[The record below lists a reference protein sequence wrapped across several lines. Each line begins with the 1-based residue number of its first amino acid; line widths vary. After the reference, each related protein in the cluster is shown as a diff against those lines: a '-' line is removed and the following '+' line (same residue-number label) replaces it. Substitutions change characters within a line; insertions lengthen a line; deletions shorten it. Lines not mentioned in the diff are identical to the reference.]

1 MDQNLKETK
10 KTNEKMPIYKFGRG
24 FLGLI
29 YKLWYRPTIIGKENI
44 PTEGSFLIVGNH
56 IHIMDQCNVIIA
68 TKRCI
73 HYMAKKE
80 YFDPKYKEGKFP
92 WFFRGAGCIPVDR
105 SKKDE
110 EAMHAALD
118 VLEKGEVLGLFPE
131 GTRNGLKEERAKEIY
146 EEYVDKNISFED
158 FYKKAKKNKTTHINY
173 LEELMKD
180 KTISRDEFLDNLTTA
195 DDLLQDLILNG
206 RITKEDYYEHSF
218 LPLKFGAV
226 SMAKK
231 TSSPIV
237 PYIITGHYKFRS
249 KDLKILIGKPLDP
262 QDDLEK
268 ANYALRETFKKL
280 LKESLENN
288 EK

>member
-1 MDQNLKETK
+1 
-10 KTNEKMPIYKFGRG
+10 
-24 FLGLI
+24 
-29 YKLWYRPTIIGKENI
+29 
-44 PTEGSFLIVGNH
+44 
-56 IHIMDQCNVIIA
+56 
-68 TKRCI
+68 
-73 HYMAKKE
+73 
-80 YFDPKYKEGKFP
+80 
-92 WFFRGAGCIPVDR
+92 
-105 SKKDE
+105 
-110 EAMHAALD
+110 MHAALE
-118 VLEKGEVLGLFPE
+118 VLEKGEVLGLFPG

-146 EEYVDKNISFED
+146 EEYVDKNISFEE

-173 LEELMKD
+173 LEELMND
-180 KTISRDEFLDNLTTA
+180 KTISRDEFIDNLTTA

-231 TSSPIV
+231 TSSQIV
-237 PYIITGHYKFRS
+237 PYIITGQYKFRS
-249 KDLKILIGKPLDP
+249 KDLKIIIGKPLDP

-280 LKESLENN
+280 LKQSLENN

>member
-1 MDQNLKETK
+1 MDQNL
-10 KTNEKMPIYKFGRG
+10 
-24 FLGLI
+24 
-29 YKLWYRPTIIGKENI
+29 TIIGKENI
-44 PTEGSFLIVGNH
+44 PKEGSLLIVGNH
-56 IHIMDQCNVIIA
+56 INIMDQCNVIIA

-110 EAMHAALD
+110 EATHAALE
-118 VLEKGEVLGLFPE
+118 VLESGEVLGLFPE

-173 LEELMKD
+173 LEELMND

-206 RITKEDYYEHSF
+206 RITKEEYYEHSF

-231 TSSPIV
+231 TSSQIV

-249 KDLKILIGKPLDP
+249 NDLKIIIGKPLDP

-280 LKESLENN
+280 LKESLEND